1 MIQIRKNVFETNSSS
16 THSLVIS
23 KKERSYDYSLPVD
36 DDGTLTITF
45 GEFGWGP
52 ELLITPIEKLSYLV
66 TDRGGLY
73 DIPEELKNADDNAIY
88 DFIMEESE
96 AIKDIVE
103 VVKNCCPEVKEVR
116 FELGDSWNPFGYVDH
131 QSHGTSYGVDLSI
144 EDLIFSNKVVI
155 MIDNDNSCH
164 YEEYFTDWQG
174 NPPTKDIEDIFN
186 S

>member
-1 MIQIRKNVFETNSSS
+1 MLQIRKNVFETNSSS

-23 KKERSYDYSLPVD
+23 NKERSYNYNLPVD
-36 DDGTLTITF
+36 DRGVLTIPF

-52 ELLITPIEKLSYLV
+52 ELLIEPIEKLSYLV

-73 DIPEELKNADDNAIY
+73 DIPEELKDADDDAIY

-186 S
+186 G

>member
-23 KKERSYDYSLPVD
+23 KKERSYDYHLPVEA
-36 DDGTLTITF
+36 GVLTIPF

-52 ELLITPIEKLSYLV
+52 ELLIEPIEKLSYLV
-66 TDRGGLY
+66 TDRLDMY
-73 DIPEELKNADDNAIY
+73 DIPEEIKDDEDAVQET
-88 DFIMEESE
+88 IMESDE
-96 AIKDIVE
+96 IRRIVE
-103 VVKNCCPEVKEVR
+103 VVMSCCPNVKKVR
-116 FELGDSWNPFGYVDH
+116 FELSDSWNPFGYVDH
-131 QSHGTSYGVDLSI
+131 QSQGTTHDVDLSI

-164 YEEYFTDWQG
+164 YEDYFTDWQG

-186 S
+186 G

>member
-23 KKERSYDYSLPVD
+23 KMERSYDYSLPVD
-36 DDGTLTITF
+36 DDGILTITF

-52 ELLITPIEKLSYLV
+52 DLLTTPIEKLSYLV
-66 TDRGGLY
+66 TDRSGLY
-73 DIPEELKNADDNAIY
+73 DIPEELKNADNDAIY

-96 AIKDIVE
+96 AVKDIVE
-103 VVKNCCPEVKEVR
+103 VVKSCCPDVKEVR
-116 FELGDSWNPFGYVDH
+116 FELCDSWNPFGYVDH

-186 S
+186 G